1 MIKRKGDKLYVKW
14 KGYLIVLLIE
24 GLNWISVIPSIA
36 VLLYKNGSVF
46 SKPYEPFDP
55 SSFALKSSFAVL
67 KTKVDE
73 YRLVPVPVDL
83 SKLSDLVRNDAF
95 KKTVYNKLVT
105 KVNSTD
111 TITFVLKT
119 RIRKENSWYEWSC

>member
-1 MIKRKGDKLYVKW
+1 M
-14 KGYLIVLLIE
+14 
-24 GLNWISVIPSIA
+24 
-36 VLLYKNGSVF
+36 F

-119 RIRKENSWYEWSC
+119 RIRKENS